1 LNEFNILLDMAS
13 ASFYSEHV
21 QLGELAMSEPDVN
34 KNRSRYALGF
44 MILAIA
50 VACLAYRILVTK
62 QLEQTAL
69 LFVGI
74 PTILAV
80 IVAFTPRAKTTTG
93 GIFKATTIGLLLSA
107 PLLGE
112 GFICILMAS
121 PIFFLVAGIIALVRK
136 TEKVTLSCVVFVAFI
151 PMSLEGV
158 RPGLSFNREE
168 TVTVI
173 RIVNASS
180 SEVESALRRAPRTD
194 LPLPF
199 YLRLGFPRPTQAQ
212 GGGLQP
218 GDLRSIHFAGGEGH
232 PGDLVMR
239 VDEAGPGH
247 VRFVAIADKSKVAHW
262 LRWDSAEVNWKAV
275 DATHTQ
281 VSWTLH
287 FRRLLDPAWYFRPF
301 ERYAV
306 GLAADYL
313 IQANATPAE
322 NQSWT
327 AR

>member
-1 LNEFNILLDMAS
+1 M
-13 ASFYSEHV
+13 
-21 QLGELAMSEPDVN
+21 PDPNVK
-34 KNRSRYALGF
+34 KNSSRYALGF
-44 MILAIA
+44 MVLAVA

-93 GIFKATTIGLLLSA
+93 GIFKAITIGLLLSA

-121 PIFFLVAGIIALVRK
+121 PIFFLVAGIIALLK
-136 TEKVTLSCVVFVAFI
+136 KANKITFSCVVLVAFV
-151 PMSLEGV
+151 PMSMEGI

-168 TVTVI
+168 VVTVV
-173 RIVNASS
+173 RIVNAPASA
-180 SEVESALRRAPRTD
+180 VEDALRRAPRTD

-199 YLRLGFPRPTQAQ
+199 YFRLGFPRPTQAQ

-218 GDLRSIHFAGGEGH
+218 GDLRTIHFAGGEGH
-232 PGDLVMR
+232 PGDLVMQ
-239 VDEAGPGH
+239 VAEAGPDH
-247 VRFVAIADKSKVAHW
+247 VRFVTVTDKSKVAHW
-262 LRWDSAEVNWKAV
+262 LRWDSAEVEWKAV
-275 DATHTQ
+275 DASHAQ
-281 VSWTLH
+281 VSWTLRFH
-287 FRRLLDPAWYFRPF
+287 RLLDPAWYFRPS

-313 IQANATPAE
+313 IRANATPAE
-322 NQSWT
+322 HEPWT